1 MTTLKTL
8 IQWIGNGLFMLLV
21 FLFVADPTNTI
32 LGLKSHVFAL
42 LLLYNLVFF
51 KADWSKIIYI
61 LIPVAC
67 VLVSFIF
74 ATMQGSHVDMGALKD
89 LLLSFAPLV
98 LLLWA
103 GHYDMVRLSVAP
115 VVVAAIVVL
124 ALFWTVCFMPE
135 LEGLIYN
142 YMGKHNDTIMMS
154 NRVILGFRIFCM
166 YPKST
171 VAFLPVFGYLVY
183 KSMTRSKNRI
193 WNILLMLVLLH
204 MFVIS
209 GTRSSVLFPVLL
221 VGVMVFVYCRNG
233 RYLRYVVYPAVAAF
247 VVLFFAVLAM
257 LLLETDEPSNLVKY
271 AHLTSYKELFETN
284 PQYLLMGQG
293 PCTEFYSMGFR
304 KMTLQTEWTYVEL
317 IRNYGIMCLP
327 ILYVILLPIYRL
339 FRQAQRHDSALAIAL
354 AYIVYLII
362 AGTNPLLFSS
372 TGMLVLLSA
381 YSYTDRLKCSKE

>member
-1 MTTLKTL
+1 
-8 IQWIGNGLFMLLV
+8 
-21 FLFVADPTNTI
+21 
-32 LGLKSHVFAL
+32 
-42 LLLYNLVFF
+42 
-51 KADWSKIIYI
+51 
-61 LIPVAC
+61 
-67 VLVSFIF
+67 
-74 ATMQGSHVDMGALKD
+74 
-89 LLLSFAPLV
+89 
-98 LLLWA
+98 
-103 GHYDMVRLSVAP
+103 
-115 VVVAAIVVL
+115 
-124 ALFWTVCFMPE
+124 
-135 LEGLIYN
+135 
-142 YMGKHNDTIMMS
+142 
-154 NRVILGFRIFCM
+154 
-166 YPKST
+166 
-171 VAFLPVFGYLVY
+171 
-183 KSMTRSKNRI
+183 
-193 WNILLMLVLLH
+193 

-381 YSYTDRLKCSKE
+381 YSYTERLKCSKE